1 MDEYILT
8 AIVKVQYVSAYATL
22 TWQFENWKQRM
33 SIPSS
38 LSPSMKVVIAGMDVI
53 LTPIDNL
60 ALSPGPGHTVQL
72 YNDIV
77 MLQ

>member
-33 SIPSS
+33 SICNS
-38 LSPSMKVVIAGMDVI
+38 LFPFMNFVRAGMDAI
-53 LTPIDNL
+53 TPIDL
-60 ALSPGPGHTVQL
+60 LIT
-72 YNDIV
+72 
-77 MLQ
+77 